1 MLGTWQ
7 RRPKTKQDGQGLCH
21 TIHTTG
27 LLTERRKWTD
37 YIALTTQITR
47 TKEVKVRGEFVPTG
61 RMGKLHPGGGVRA
74 VHSCRERGDI
84 QTGREKLTPE
94 AGVREDEQDR
104 CSLAGPGQGGY
115 GEGEQ
120 AGRAVC

>member
-7 RRPKTKQDGQGLCH
+7 RRPKTKQDGQGLH

-47 TKEVKVRGEFVPTG
+47 TKEVKVREEFVPTG

-74 VHSCRERGDI
+74 VHSCRDRGDI

-94 AGVREDEQDR
+94 AGVR
-104 CSLAGPGQGGY
+104 
-115 GEGEQ
+115 
-120 AGRAVC
+120 GR